1 MQDDQRDVTGGVDT
15 HGEQHVAAVID
26 AVGRIL
32 GTQAFPADLPGYRQL
47 LRWMQSFGPVA
58 QAGVEGT
65 GSYGAGLARYLTG
78 QGVTV
83 VEVNRPNR
91 QARRRRGK
99 SDATDA
105 EAAARAA
112 LNGEASGVPKSGTG
126 PVESLRSLRVA
137 RRSAMKARTQ
147 AASQIRDLTVTAPD
161 ILRVQLAGLDTC
173 ARVNTCARFRPG
185 RVSDP
190 GEATR
195 MTLRCLARRHQA
207 LTAELAEL
215 DEAIAQLC
223 ALASPA
229 LLAARGV
236 GPEVASALLVAAGD
250 NPGRLRTEASFA
262 ALCGTSPVQASSGKV
277 TRHRLNQGGNREA
290 NNALWRIVMVRLT
303 CDQRTRD
310 YLTRR
315 QAEGKT
321 SREIIRCLKR
331 YIAREVYNLITS
343 PPPVPD
349 GASLRAA
356 RTAAR
361 ITLATAA
368 AQLGTWDTRIS
379 QLERGLTHDSDLASR
394 YQHWLS
400 HQTAI

>member
-1 MQDDQRDVTGGVDT
+1 MHDDQLDVTGGVDT

-32 GTQAFPADLPGYRQL
+32 GTEAFPADPPGYWQL
-47 LRWMQSFGPVA
+47 LRWMRSFGRVSR
-58 QAGVEGT
+58 AGVEGT
-65 GSYGAGLARYLTG
+65 GAYGAGLARYLTG

-112 LNGEASGVPKSGTG
+112 LNGEARGVPKAGTG
-126 PVESLRSLRVA
+126 PVESLRALRVA
-137 RRSAMKARTQ
+137 RRPAMKARTQ

-161 ILRVQLAGLDTC
+161 SLRGQLARLDTR
-173 ARVNTCARFRPG
+173 ARVETCARFRPG
-185 RVSDP
+185 AVSDP

-195 MTLRCLARRHQA
+195 KTLRCLARRHQA
-207 LTAELAEL
+207 LTAEVAEL
-215 DEAIAQLC
+215 DEAIGQLC

-236 GPEVASALLVAAGD
+236 GPEVASALLAAAGD

-262 ALCGTSPVQASSGKV
+262 ALCGTSPVEASSGKV
-277 TRHRLNQGGNREA
+277 TGHRLNQGGNREA
-290 NNALWRIVMVRLT
+290 SNAPWRTVMVRLT

-310 YLTRR
+310 YVTRR
-315 QAEGKT
+315 RAEGKT
-321 SREIIRCLKR
+321 DREIIRCLKR
-331 YIAREVYNLITS
+331 YIAREACKLITS
-343 PPPVPD
+343 PPAVPN

-368 AQLGTWDTRIS
+368 AQLGTWPTRIS
-379 QLERGLTHDSDLASR
+379 HLERGLTHDGDLASR
-394 YQHWLS
+394 YQQWLS
-400 HQTAI
+400 HQTAA